1 MSKEIENE
9 KVIKY
14 GPESATRNL
23 ANNGIT
29 EEIAK
34 GNKKCIKYIGIS
46 IGIVLI
52 IALIIVIIII
62 SGGKSPTPPIE
73 PTTPTAII
81 VDPPIIPDY
90 FKQNGPIEKQEQYE
104 LKTEKDDFKSIFV
117 NQRYYED
124 IMVNG
129 VLSQTIVDRKTNYHI
144 YHNRYF
150 VYSV

>member
-23 ANNGIT
+23 ANHGIT

-73 PTTPTAII
+73 PTTARTSPSPSSTPPTSATASSSSTDS
-81 VDPPIIPDY
+81 VGEAYGAPS
-90 FKQNGPIEKQEQYE
+90 
-104 LKTEKDDFKSIFV
+104 KTTNTLRNNYDHYI
-117 NQRYYED
+117 
-124 IMVNG
+124 G
-129 VLSQTIVDRKTNYHI
+129 LSLQL
-144 YHNRYF
+144 
-150 VYSV
+150 